1 MAAIA
6 LVSVFGGIA
15 VTSLLSAST
24 CVTPTTDRTP
34 TRSLLATESERCDT
48 TVSNGHLVADSRG
61 NVCDW
66 RELDMLSS
74 CCAAD
79 AAGPNVCAEQCD
91 AALACCARYEHCV
104 ACCVRASADAAR
116 SDAFRT
122 CQARC
127 RTHSGSASARAY
139 VDDNNKHCYG
149 DYNAPAPAFDRVG
162 FALDKNAGAG
172 TRPTQVASY
181 LVALMIVLPF
191 VLR

>member
-1 MAAIA
+1 MAIA
-6 LVSVFGGIA
+6 LVSVFGSIA
-15 VTSLLSAST
+15 VTSMLSAST
-24 CVTPTTDRTP
+24 RVTTTTNRAQ
-34 TRSLLATESERCDT
+34 TRSLLATESDRCDT

-79 AAGPNVCAEQCD
+79 DAPNVCAEQCD
-91 AALACCARYEHCV
+91 ASLACCARYEHCV
-104 ACCVRASADAAR
+104 ACCVRASADAAH
-116 SDAFRT
+116 SDAFRA

-127 RTHSGSASARAY
+127 RTHAGSASARAY

-162 FALDKNAGAG
+162 FALDKNTGAG
-172 TRPTQVASY
+172 SRQSQVAPY